1 MRGDNQIIEI
11 LNRALRSELTAVN
24 QYFLHYRMLQNW
36 GYEKLAKKEYD
47 ESIDEMKHAEV
58 LSDRILFL
66 EGLPNLQR
74 LDQLNIGETV
84 KEQFEAD
91 LALEKKALKRLNEG
105 IALCRNLGDN
115 ASEEL
120 LRNILVDEE
129 RHTDW
134 IETQLELID
143 KLGESLYLAQQID
156 AGQTG

>member
-1 MRGDNQIIEI
+1 M
-11 LNRALRSELTAVN
+11 
-24 QYFLHYRMLQNW
+24 
-36 GYEKLAKKEYD
+36 
-47 ESIDEMKHAEV
+47 
-58 LSDRILFL
+58 
-66 EGLPNLQR
+66 QR